1 MLTSWVLLP
10 RIAGA
15 YSPRRDAGFAVEAQ
29 TLLGPDDN
37 VPGALIFAR
46 RQPDPG
52 WPL

>member
-1 MLTSWVLLP
+1 MKVHVHRRQPDKVSAWL
-10 RIAGA
+10 
-15 YSPRRDAGFAVEAQ
+15 RDAGFAVEAQ